1 MLAADTLPDL
11 LEALT
16 DITGKPVML
25 PAFGYGLTI
34 VNNEQELS
42 YSIVYRSYKKADN
55 VGFLL

>member
-1 MLAADTLPDL
+1 MSAAVPISICLPPIHSPDL

-16 DITGKPVML
+16 NITGKPVML

-42 YSIVYRSYKKADN
+42 YGIVY
-55 VGFLL
+55 

>member
-1 MLAADTLPDL
+1 MSAAVPISICLPPIHSPDL

-16 DITGKPVML
+16 NITGKPVML

-42 YSIVYRSYKKADN
+42 YSIVYR
-55 VGFLL
+55 L